1 MCVQSLRLCLQK
13 FTYINPSHY
22 HLLNTSLCILT
33 RRPDTP
39 RILFLKFLR
48 GKNVVY
54 EYNIHIYISHFF
66 FIRDKVEC
74 HYTLLSHFYVV
85 LLCRRAEW
93 HFTVQIVVW
102 SHCKNKTTVGNPGT
116 IGLSLINNWS
126 VGLIKGFVTCVC
138 CAAMV
143 IFLRDVS

>member
-54 EYNIHIYISHFF
+54 EYNVHIYISHFF

-85 LLCRRAEW
+85 LVCRRAEW
-93 HFTVQIVVW
+93 HFTVQIMVW

-126 VGLIKGFVTCVC
+126 VGLIKGICIMCV
-138 CAAMV
+138 
-143 IFLRDVS
+143 LRCSGYLFEGC